1 MSWRSV
7 LISRPAKLSLRADQ
21 LIIRQNEEIS
31 VPLED
36 IAIIVIESREV
47 TLTSPLLSACARFG
61 VTLLTCDDH
70 FLPCGQFLPFSQHSR
85 FLKSIN
91 SQINM
96 SHDMKSI
103 LWQRIIQR
111 KIKNQA
117 FVLHIC
123 GNDDLHKRLLSISES
138 VLPDDEENCEAKAAA
153 LYFPALFGKRFSRR
167 VENTVNIRLNYA
179 YSIIRSAV
187 ARSIVMFGFLPV
199 FGLWH
204 KNELNAFNLADDLME
219 PFRQIAVLKIFTQNI
234 SNAQVD
240 DFNTDEKSQL
250 IQLLNH
256 EIIFDSKKYSVLAAI
271 ERMMQSFSA
280 TLTNNNASFFK
291 LPEMTFPKVVDY
303 E

>member
-7 LISRPAKLSLRADQ
+7 LISKPSRLSLRSDQ
-21 LIIRQNEEIS
+21 LIIRQNEEVS

-36 IAIIVIESREV
+36 IAVIVIESREV
-47 TLTSPLLSACARFG
+47 TMTSPLLSACARFG

-96 SHDMKSI
+96 SQDMKSV
-103 LWQRIIQR
+103 LWQKIIQR

-117 FVLHIC
+117 FVLYVC
-123 GNDDLHKRLLSISES
+123 GNEDLHKRLLSISEN
-138 VLPDDEENCEAKAAA
+138 VLPNDEENCEAKAAA
-153 LYFPALFGKRFSRR
+153 LYFPALFGRRFSRR
-167 VENTVNIRLNYA
+167 FENAINIRLNYA

-187 ARSIVMFGFLPV
+187 ARSVVMFGFLPV
-199 FGLWH
+199 FGVWH

-219 PFRQIAVLKIFTQNI
+219 PFRQIADLEIFTQNI
-234 SNAQVD
+234 SGLPNED
-240 DFNTDEKSQL
+240 LGMDEKSRL
-250 IQLLNH
+250 IQLLNY
-256 EIIFDSKKYSVLAAI
+256 EILFESKRYSVLAAI

-280 TLTNNNASFFK
+280 ALTSNDTSFFK
-291 LPEMTFPKVVDY
+291 LPEMTLPKIVDY